1 MCCVQIGLRTR
12 ASAEQL
18 QSHLHSSFSALF
30 ISPTPTHLHHSSYSR
45 LVLFSFCL
53 SLPPRSF
60 GPQYRDPA
68 ADPVLFCCRCRHHA
82 DAQLGAD
89 ADAGADAS
97 TSTSRREN
105 SNQRSTAQRSTVQ
118 YRIQPAAAQ
127 SNRGRIGGRVSW
139 QGSAGSA
146 TDDSRRTH
154 RITQPVLRRGWSRAT
169 PHRGLHDGLHRARGI
184 VCWLLLRVVT
194 PALLPTSGTD
204 GGSCSRH
211 HQRAEAEIEV
221 SATAARQNQYSQ
233 RRWYSRQPNTA
244 GLLLPVVASAVKQ
257 R

>member
-1 MCCVQIGLRTR
+1 MQIGLRTR

-105 SNQRSTAQRSTVQ
+105 SNQRSKAQRSTVQ

-169 PHRGLHDGLHRARGI
+169 PHRGLHDGLHRARVLFVGYSCGLSRLLCCPPAVPTVAAAAGI
-184 VCWLLLRVVT
+184 IRE
-194 PALLPTSGTD
+194 
-204 GGSCSRH
+204 
-211 HQRAEAEIEV
+211 Q
-221 SATAARQNQYSQ
+221 
-233 RRWYSRQPNTA
+233 
-244 GLLLPVVASAVKQ
+244 KQ